1 MLQPSPIPTP
11 YAHTKAVEEEEK
23 KTQKKDYYTK
33 NKKSKNLVQQVAK

>member
-23 KTQKKDYYTK
+23 KPKKKTTTQKTRKVKT
-33 NKKSKNLVQQVAK
+33 